1 MFYVNWGRLLV
12 HKRESY
18 FMLSSWGWQLV
29 SNILAPASQMPGS
42 AGEQLDQDVNSVH
55 QSTEQLAAGQLSC
68 RSAGEC
74 EASSRKVQTSPGS
87 SAGAAVTLIQSLWM
101 TLCTG
106 LLRSPGRGGGW
117 WPPGTLPRGSWCSM
131 QGRLWRARV
140 PGDYIIHPYCKQ

>member
-1 MFYVNWGRLLV
+1 
-12 HKRESY
+12 
-18 FMLSSWGWQLV
+18 
-29 SNILAPASQMPGS
+29 MPGS

-87 SAGAAVTLIQSLWM
+87 SAGAAVTLTLVFIQSLWM

-106 LLRSPGRGGGW
+106 LLRSLGRGGDW
-117 WPPGTLPRGSWCSM
+117 
-131 QGRLWRARV
+131 
-140 PGDYIIHPYCKQ
+140 

>member
-18 FMLSSWGWQLV
+18 FMLSSWGWHLV
-29 SNILAPASQMPGS
+29 SNILAPGSQVPGS

-87 SAGAAVTLIQSLWM
+87 SAGAAVSL
-101 TLCTG
+101 TLCLYNRYG
-106 LLRSPGRGGGW
+106 WPCVPGCWGPWGGAGAGGHQGHCQGGAGAQCRGGCDG
-117 WPPGTLPRGSWCSM
+117 PVC
-131 QGRLWRARV
+131 QV
-140 PGDYIIHPYCKQ
+140 IV